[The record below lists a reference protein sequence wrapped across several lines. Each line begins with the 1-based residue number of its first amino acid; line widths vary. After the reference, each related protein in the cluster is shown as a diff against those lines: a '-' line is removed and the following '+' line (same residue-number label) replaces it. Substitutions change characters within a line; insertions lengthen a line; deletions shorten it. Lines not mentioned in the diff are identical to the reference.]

1 MLLASASIGR
11 KLLASFLVMALLVL
25 LSALIGVSGFSFVA
39 KTERNVVDSALP
51 AMIEARQ
58 VSELSNRII
67 SSVQTL
73 SNARNEAERKEAGT
87 VLFDQLESLLQHIK
101 ELGVD
106 SFDSQLLNKLENNVQ
121 SVINTLAELGVS
133 VERKLW
139 LSKELTSRVEEMRL
153 LAEELEQLTRTQVLN
168 TATIAVANVTHIYDL
183 LETKETDRA
192 YQALDA
198 LVEVDLDLSE
208 RLHEL
213 HLLAFKMLNQIE
225 ETQTVTNVERIH
237 QIQSE
242 FESNLR
248 IMARRV
254 KAVEDPTRSAQ
265 MSQLLEEL
273 RKRQVVFDISL
284 EQYENTKKSEFL
296 MQNTLELFSQLNT
309 TVNQLVD
316 DSNRSTKK
324 AVDELTSTLNLAQ
337 WSLSVIS
344 VIGLVIVAFIV
355 WRVVYI
361 SVVKRLTEYSSALM
375 SIAQGRLNID
385 ISVKGND
392 ELAHMGEAIITAR
405 NTAQALQV
413 VAVGEA
419 KAKRELEE
427 HKEHLEELVTDRTYQ
442 LQKTNE
448 KLNVEV
454 GNHAKARNAAEQ
466 ASRAKSA
473 FLATMSHEIRTP
485 MNGVLGTARLL
496 KDTGLDP
503 LQSGY
508 ADIINRSGKNL
519 LAILND
525 VLDYSKIEAGH
536 LEIRAASFDLYQM
549 VQDTYQLMEGR
560 AAEKKLNFDF
570 HIESDV
576 QRYWRGD
583 VTRISQIL
591 NNLVGNAIKFTESGS
606 VDIFISLDIEDENR
620 VMFEVSDTGVGIDAS
635 EQACLFDAFTQTD
648 SGRNK
653 TGGTGLGLAISKSI
667 MLAMNGDIG
676 VHSEEGEGSQFWFSL
691 PLEVG
696 EKIETKATVIE
707 ACIRAKVLLIEDNP
721 VNCIVAEGFLNNL
734 GHDVVIATTGQE
746 ARAIFSE
753 QEFDIALVDI
763 NLPDCDGVELIQ
775 QLKDDALQHE
785 HEENVTRK
793 VPPMIAVSAHVFNE
807 EVESYLSSGFDGFLP
822 KPLEKEALSQLIVTQ
837 LDGKA
842 LLLPQPDPNDSI
854 CSQNNQPQ
862 RNKGNELY
870 SSQMASV
877 VSDLAIKASQTED
890 EGEIPVK
897 LIDSNVIKGDLSIL
911 GLEKMKQIVGLFE
924 ESSRVTLSEMV
935 EASDSNNGREV
946 KSLAH
951 KLKGSAGSLGLLQ
964 LFNACQVIE
973 ASSDPLGEYRGKDS
987 ELSKLVQESLEA
999 LEEQLQKQT
1008 LGCDRNVS

>member
-87 VLFDQLESLLQHIK
+87 VLFDQLEALLQHIK

-785 HEENVTRK
+785 NEENVTRK

-854 CSQNNQPQ
+854 CNQNNKPQ

-999 LEEQLQKQT
+999 LEEQL
-1008 LGCDRNVS
+1008 

>member
-87 VLFDQLESLLQHIK
+87 VLFGQLEALLQHIK

-183 LETKETDRA
+183 LETKEIDRA

-667 MLAMNGDIG
+667 MLAMDGDIG

-785 HEENVTRK
+785 NEENVTRK

-999 LEEQLQKQT
+999 LEEQL
-1008 LGCDRNVS
+1008 

>member
-87 VLFDQLESLLQHIK
+87 VLFGQLEALLQHIK

-822 KPLEKEALSQLIVTQ
+822 KPLEKEALSQLIVAQ
-837 LDGKA
+837 LDGKT
-842 LLLPQPDPNDSI
+842 LLLPQPDPNDAV
-854 CSQNNQPQ
+854 CKQNGN
-862 RNKGNELY
+862 RMIKGNSDECSTQMVDVLAKY
-870 SSQMASV
+870 TTTTDSQ
-877 VSDLAIKASQTED
+877 D
-890 EGEIPVK
+890 EGDTPVK
-897 LIDSNVIKGDLSIL
+897 LIDSKVIEGDLSIL
-911 GLEKMKQIVGLFE
+911 GLDKMKQIVVLFE
-924 ESSRVTLSEMV
+924 ESSNLTLNELV
-935 EASDSNNGREV
+935 EASEADNGREV

-951 KLKGSAGSLGLLQ
+951 KLKGSAGSLGLLA
-964 LFNACQVIE
+964 LYNLCQSIE
-973 ASSDPLGEYRGKDS
+973 ASEQPLLQYRDNDHALS
-987 ELSKLVQESLEA
+987 ELVKHSLEA
-999 LEEQLQKQT
+999 LLT
-1008 LGCDRNVS
+1008 YVSA

>member
-101 ELGVD
+101 DLGVD

-139 LSKELTSRVEEMRL
+139 LNKELSSRVEEMRL

-183 LETKETDRA
+183 LETKETDKA

-242 FESNLR
+242 FDSNLR

-536 LEIRAASFDLYQM
+536 LEIRTASFDLHQM

-606 VDIFISLDIEDENR
+606 VDIFISLDVEDENR

-707 ACIRAKVLLIEDNP
+707 ACIRAKVILIEDNP

-775 QLKDDALQHE
+775 QLKEDALQHE
-785 HEENVTRK
+785 QSATRK

-807 EVESYLSSGFDGFLP
+807 EVESYLASGFDGFLP
-822 KPLEKEALSQLIVTQ
+822 KPLEKEALSQLIVAQ
-837 LDGKA
+837 LDGKK
-842 LLLPQPDPNDSI
+842 LLLPQPDPNDAV
-854 CSQNNQPQ
+854 CKQNGN
-862 RNKGNELY
+862 RVIKGNSDELY
-870 SSQMASV
+870 STQMVELLAKHTTITDSQ
-877 VSDLAIKASQTED
+877 D
-890 EGEIPVK
+890 EGDAPVK
-897 LIDSNVIKGDLSIL
+897 LIDSKVIEGDLSIL
-911 GLEKMKQIVGLFE
+911 GLEKMKQIVVLFE
-924 ESSRVTLSEMV
+924 ESSNLTLNELV
-935 EASDSNNGREV
+935 EASEADNGREV

-951 KLKGSAGSLGLLQ
+951 KLKGSAGSLGLSALYS
-964 LFNACQVIE
+964 LCQSIE
-973 ASSDPLGEYRGKDS
+973 ASEAPLLQYRDNDQALS
-987 ELSKLVQESLEA
+987 ELVKDSLEA
-999 LEEQLQKQT
+999 LLPY
-1008 LGCDRNVS
+1008 VSA

>member
-139 LSKELTSRVEEMRL
+139 LSKELSSRVEEMRL

-183 LETKETDRA
+183 LETKETDKA

-448 KLNVEV
+448 KLNIEV

-496 KDTGLDP
+496 KDSGLDP

-536 LEIRAASFDLYQM
+536 LEIRTASFDLHQM

-691 PLEVG
+691 PLEAG
-696 EKIETKATVIE
+696 EKIETKVPVIE

-721 VNCIVAEGFLNNL
+721 VNCIVAEGFLHNL
-734 GHDVVIATTGQE
+734 GHEVVIATTGQE

-775 QLKDDALQHE
+775 QLKDDALQHKS
-785 HEENVTRK
+785 EEDVIRK

-807 EVESYLSSGFDGFLP
+807 EVESCLSSGFDGFLP
-822 KPLEKEALSQLIVTQ
+822 KPLEKEALSELIVEQ
-837 LDGKA
+837 LDGHT
-842 LLLPQPDPNDSI
+842 LLLPQPDPSDAVCCQLNSKPQETELDLSALAFA
-854 CSQNNQPQ
+854 SSTQRANQDAEHNQGEPIV
-862 RNKGNELY
+862 
-870 SSQMASV
+870 QMINPKIIKD
-877 VSDLAIKASQTED
+877 DLAI
-890 EGEIPVK
+890 
-897 LIDSNVIKGDLSIL
+897 L
-911 GLEKMKQIVGLFE
+911 GREKIVQIVGLFDQ
-924 ESSRVTLSEMV
+924 SSQVTLDELIV
-935 EASDSNNGREV
+935 ASAADNAREI

-951 KLKGSAGSLGLLQ
+951 KLKGSAGSLGLSA
-964 LFNACQVIE
+964 LFALCQSIE
-973 ASSDPLGEYRGKDS
+973 ASEDPLLQYRDNADSLPELVKDS
-987 ELSKLVQESLEA
+987 LAA
-999 LEEQLQKQT
+999 LREQL
-1008 LGCDRNVS
+1008 

>member
-87 VLFDQLESLLQHIK
+87 VLFGQLEALLQHIK

-973 ASSDPLGEYRGKDS
+973 ASSDPLSEYRGKDS
-987 ELSKLVQESLEA
+987 ELSKLVQESLKA
-999 LEEQLQKQT
+999 LQEQL
-1008 LGCDRNVS
+1008 

>member
-87 VLFDQLESLLQHIK
+87 VLFDQLEALLQHIK

-822 KPLEKEALSQLIVTQ
+822 KPLEKEALSQLIVAQ
-837 LDGKA
+837 LDGKT
-842 LLLPQPDPNDSI
+842 LLLPQPDPNDAV
-854 CSQNNQPQ
+854 CKQNGN
-862 RNKGNELY
+862 RVIKGNSDECSTQMVDVLAKY
-870 SSQMASV
+870 TTTTDSQ
-877 VSDLAIKASQTED
+877 D
-890 EGEIPVK
+890 EGDTPVK
-897 LIDSNVIKGDLSIL
+897 LIDSKVIEGDLSIL
-911 GLEKMKQIVGLFE
+911 GLDKMKQIVVLFE
-924 ESSRVTLSEMV
+924 ESSNLTLNELV
-935 EASDSNNGREV
+935 EASEADNGREV

-951 KLKGSAGSLGLLQ
+951 KLKGSAGSLGLLA
-964 LFNACQVIE
+964 LYKLCQSIE
-973 ASSDPLGEYRGKDS
+973 VSEEPLLQYRDNDHALS
-987 ELSKLVQESLEA
+987 ELVKDSLEA
-999 LEEQLQKQT
+999 LLT
-1008 LGCDRNVS
+1008 YVSA

>member
-87 VLFDQLESLLQHIK
+87 VLFGQLEALLQHIK

-496 KDTGLDP
+496 KDTGLNP

-785 HEENVTRK
+785 NEENVTRK

-854 CSQNNQPQ
+854 CSQNSKPQ

-877 VSDLAIKASQTED
+877 VSDLAIKASKTED

-987 ELSKLVQESLEA
+987 ELSKLVQESLKA
-999 LEEQLQKQT
+999 LQEQL
-1008 LGCDRNVS
+1008 

>member
-87 VLFDQLESLLQHIK
+87 VLFGQLEALLQHIK

-746 ARAIFSE
+746 ARVIFSE

-785 HEENVTRK
+785 NEENVTRK

-822 KPLEKEALSQLIVTQ
+822 KPLEKEALSQLIVAQ
-837 LDGKA
+837 LDGKT
-842 LLLPQPDPNDSI
+842 LLLPQPDPNDAVCKQNGNRMINGNSDE
-854 CSQNNQPQ
+854 CSTQMVDVLA
-862 RNKGNELY
+862 KY
-870 SSQMASV
+870 TTTTDSQ
-877 VSDLAIKASQTED
+877 D
-890 EGEIPVK
+890 EGDTPVK
-897 LIDSNVIKGDLSIL
+897 LIDSKVIEGDLSIL
-911 GLEKMKQIVGLFE
+911 GLDKMKQIVVLFE
-924 ESSRVTLSEMV
+924 ESSNLTLNELV
-935 EASDSNNGREV
+935 EASEADNGREV

-951 KLKGSAGSLGLLQ
+951 KLKGSAGSLGLLA
-964 LFNACQVIE
+964 LYNLCQSIE
-973 ASSDPLGEYRGKDS
+973 ASEQPLLQYRDNDHALS
-987 ELSKLVQESLEA
+987 ELVKDSLEA
-999 LEEQLQKQT
+999 LLIY
-1008 LGCDRNVS
+1008 VSAQ

>member
-11 KLLASFLVMALLVL
+11 KLLASFLVMAMLVL

-87 VLFDQLESLLQHIK
+87 LLFDQLESLLQHIK
-101 ELGVD
+101 DLGVD
-106 SFDSQLLNKLENNVQ
+106 SFDSELLHKLENNVQ

-139 LSKELTSRVEEMRL
+139 LTKELTSRVEEMRL

-183 LETKETDRA
+183 LETKETDKA

-237 QIQSE
+237 QIQTE
-242 FESNLR
+242 FEANHR
-248 IMARRV
+248 IMVRRV
-254 KAVEDPTRSAQ
+254 KAVEDPTRSEQ
-265 MSQLLEEL
+265 MSQLLHEL
-273 RKRQVVFDISL
+273 QKRQVVFDISL
-284 EQYENTKKSEFL
+284 EQYENTKKSELL
-296 MQNTLELFSQLNT
+296 MQNTLKLFSELNT
-309 TVNQLVD
+309 TVNQLID
-316 DSNRSTKK
+316 DSNLSTKK
-324 AVDELTSTLNLAQ
+324 AVDELTSTLSLAQ

-344 VIGLVIVAFIV
+344 IIGLVIVAFIV
-355 WRVVYI
+355 WRVVYV
-361 SVVKRLTEYSSALM
+361 SVVKRLAEYSAALM

-427 HKEHLEELVTDRTYQ
+427 HKEHLEELITERTYQ
-442 LQKTNE
+442 LQQTNE

-454 GNHAKARNAAEQ
+454 TNHAKARSAAEQ

-496 KDTGLDP
+496 KDTGLNS

-536 LEIRAASFDLYQM
+536 LEIRIASFDLHQM

-560 AAEKKLNFDF
+560 AAEKKLGFSY

-591 NNLVGNAIKFTESGS
+591 NNLVGNAIKFTDKGD
-606 VDIFISLDIEDENR
+606 VDIFISLDLEDENR
-620 VMFEVSDTGVGIDAS
+620 VMFEVSDTGVGIHES
-635 EQACLFDAFTQTD
+635 EQKCLFDAFSQTN
-648 SGRNK
+648 SGRNT
-653 TGGTGLGLAISKSI
+653 TGGTGLGLAISKRI

-691 PLEVG
+691 PLQAG
-696 EKIETKATVIE
+696 EKIETKAAVVET
-707 ACIRAKVLLIEDNP
+707 CIRAKVLLIEDNP

-734 GHDVVIATTGQE
+734 GHEVVIATTGQE
-746 ARAIFSE
+746 ARQIYSG
-753 QEFDIALVDI
+753 QVFDIALVDI

-775 QLKDDALQHE
+775 QLKEIEVQASALDCLPESTTQYAL
-785 HEENVTRK
+785 
-793 VPPMIAVSAHVFNE
+793 PMVAVSAHVFNE
-807 EVESYLSSGFDGFLP
+807 EVESYLASGFDGFLP
-822 KPLEKEALSQLIVTQ
+822 KPLEKEALARLIVTQ
-837 LDGKA
+837 LDGKT
-842 LLLPQPDPNDSI
+842 LLLPQPDPNDST
-854 CSQNNQPQ
+854 CQ
-862 RNKGNELY
+862 RNQDGFCEKRIE
-870 SSQMASV
+870 
-877 VSDLAIKASQTED
+877 SDLIVESKVKQPDQEES
-890 EGEIPVK
+890 PVTTSDSK
-897 LIDSNVIKGDLSIL
+897 LIIDSKVIEGDLSIL
-911 GLEKMKQIVGLFE
+911 GLDKMKQIVGLFE
-924 ESSRVTLSEMV
+924 QSSLETLKEMADANDA
-935 EASDSNNGREV
+935 ENAREV

-951 KLKGSAGSLGLLQ
+951 KLKGSAGSLGLLA
-964 LFNACQVIE
+964 LFELCKNIE
-973 ASSDPLGEYRGKDS
+973 ISSEPLTQYKNSSEELTELVKDS
-987 ELSKLVQESLEA
+987 LAA
-999 LEEQLQKQT
+999 LQQH
-1008 LGCDRNVS
+1008 V

>member
-87 VLFDQLESLLQHIK
+87 VLFGQLEALLQHIK

-822 KPLEKEALSQLIVTQ
+822 KPLEKEALSQLIVAQ
-837 LDGKA
+837 LDGKS
-842 LLLPQPDPNDSI
+842 LLLAQPDPNDAV
-854 CSQNNQPQ
+854 CKQNGN
-862 RNKGNELY
+862 RAVKGNSDELY
-870 SSQMASV
+870 STQV
-877 VSDLAIKASQTED
+877 VNVLAKYTTTTDPQD
-890 EGEIPVK
+890 EGGVPVK
-897 LIDSNVIKGDLSIL
+897 LIDPKVIEGDLSIL
-911 GLEKMKQIVGLFE
+911 GLDKMKQIVVLFE
-924 ESSRVTLSEMV
+924 ESSNLTLNELV
-935 EASDSNNGREV
+935 EASEADNGREV

-951 KLKGSAGSLGLLQ
+951 KLKGSAGSLGLLA
-964 LFNACQVIE
+964 LYNLCQSIE
-973 ASSDPLGEYRGKDS
+973 ASEEPLLQYRDNDHALS
-987 ELSKLVQESLEA
+987 ELVKDSLEA
-999 LEEQLQKQT
+999 LLT
-1008 LGCDRNVS
+1008 YISA

>member
-87 VLFDQLESLLQHIK
+87 VLFDQLEALLQHIK

-822 KPLEKEALSQLIVTQ
+822 KPLEKEALSQLIVAQ
-837 LDGKA
+837 LDGKT

-854 CSQNNQPQ
+854 CSQNNKPQ

-870 SSQMASV
+870 SCQMASV
-877 VSDLAIKASQTED
+877 FSDLAIKALQIED

-999 LEEQLQKQT
+999 LEEQL
-1008 LGCDRNVS
+1008 

>member
-87 VLFDQLESLLQHIK
+87 VLFGQLEALLQHIK

-496 KDTGLDP
+496 KDTGLDS

-576 QRYWRGD
+576 QSYWRGD

-667 MLAMNGDIG
+667 MLAMDGDIG

-763 NLPDCDGVELIQ
+763 NLPDCNGVELIQ

-785 HEENVTRK
+785 NEENVTRK

-822 KPLEKEALSQLIVTQ
+822 KPLEKEALSQLIVAQ
-837 LDGKA
+837 LDGKT
-842 LLLPQPDPNDSI
+842 LLLPQPDPNDAV
-854 CSQNNQPQ
+854 CKQNGN
-862 RNKGNELY
+862 RVIKGNSDECSTQMVDVLAKY
-870 SSQMASV
+870 TTTTDSQ
-877 VSDLAIKASQTED
+877 DQGDT
-890 EGEIPVK
+890 PVK
-897 LIDSNVIKGDLSIL
+897 LIDSKVIEGDLSIL
-911 GLEKMKQIVGLFE
+911 GLDKMKQIVVLFE
-924 ESSRVTLSEMV
+924 ESSNLTLNELV
-935 EASDSNNGREV
+935 EASEADNGREV

-951 KLKGSAGSLGLLQ
+951 KLKGSAGSLGLLA
-964 LFNACQVIE
+964 LYNLCQSIE
-973 ASSDPLGEYRGKDS
+973 ASEQPLLQYRDNDHALS
-987 ELSKLVQESLEA
+987 ELVKDSLEA
-999 LEEQLQKQT
+999 LLT
-1008 LGCDRNVS
+1008 YVSA

>member
-87 VLFDQLESLLQHIK
+87 VLFDQLEALLQHIK

-139 LSKELTSRVEEMRL
+139 LNKELTSRVEEMRL

-620 VMFEVSDTGVGIDAS
+620 VMFEVSDTGVGIDVS

-691 PLEVG
+691 PLEAG
-696 EKIETKATVIE
+696 EKIETKVPIIE

-746 ARAIFSE
+746 ARGIFSE

-935 EASDSNNGREV
+935 EASDLNNGREV

-987 ELSKLVQESLEA
+987 ELSKLVQESLKA
-999 LEEQLQKQT
+999 LQEQL
-1008 LGCDRNVS
+1008 

>member
-87 VLFDQLESLLQHIK
+87 VLFGQLEALLQHIK

-139 LSKELTSRVEEMRL
+139 LGKELTSRVEEMRL

-746 ARAIFSE
+746 ARVIFSE

-785 HEENVTRK
+785 NEENVTRK
-793 VPPMIAVSAHVFNE
+793 IPPMIAVSAHVFNE

-822 KPLEKEALSQLIVTQ
+822 KPLEKEALSQLIVAQ
-837 LDGKA
+837 LDGKT
-842 LLLPQPDPNDSI
+842 LLLPQPDPNDAV
-854 CSQNNQPQ
+854 CKQNGN
-862 RNKGNELY
+862 RAVKGNSDECLTQMVDVLAKY
-870 SSQMASV
+870 TTTTDSQ
-877 VSDLAIKASQTED
+877 D
-890 EGEIPVK
+890 EGDTPVK
-897 LIDSNVIKGDLSIL
+897 LIDSKVIEGDLSIL
-911 GLEKMKQIVGLFE
+911 GLDKMKQIVVLFE
-924 ESSRVTLSEMV
+924 ESSNLTLNELV
-935 EASDSNNGREV
+935 EASEADNGREV

-951 KLKGSAGSLGLLQ
+951 KLKGSAGSLGLLA
-964 LFNACQVIE
+964 LYNLCQSIE
-973 ASSDPLGEYRGKDS
+973 ASEEPLLQYRDNDHALS
-987 ELSKLVQESLEA
+987 ELVKDSLEA
-999 LEEQLQKQT
+999 LLT
-1008 LGCDRNVS
+1008 YVSA

>member
-87 VLFDQLESLLQHIK
+87 VLFDQLEALLQHIK

-734 GHDVVIATTGQE
+734 GHEVVIATTGQE

-785 HEENVTRK
+785 NEENVTRK

-854 CSQNNQPQ
+854 CSQNSKPQ

-935 EASDSNNGREV
+935 EASDLNNGREV

-987 ELSKLVQESLEA
+987 ELSKLVQESLKA
-999 LEEQLQKQT
+999 LQEQL
-1008 LGCDRNVS
+1008 

>member
-87 VLFDQLESLLQHIK
+87 MLFGQLESLLQHIK

-139 LSKELTSRVEEMRL
+139 LNKELSSRVEEMRL

-183 LETKETDRA
+183 LETKQTDKA

-213 HLLAFKMLNQIE
+213 HLLAYKMLNQIE

-309 TVNQLVD
+309 TVNQLID
-316 DSNRSTKK
+316 DSNLSTKK

-344 VIGLVIVAFIV
+344 VIGLVIVAVIV

-454 GNHAKARNAAEQ
+454 ENHAKARNAAEQ

-536 LEIRAASFDLYQM
+536 LEIRTASFDLYQM
-549 VQDTYQLMEGR
+549 VKDTYQLMEGR

-570 HIESDV
+570 HIESNV

-591 NNLVGNAIKFTESGS
+591 NNLVGNAIKFTETGS

-620 VMFEVSDTGVGIDAS
+620 VMFEVSDTGVGIDS
-635 EQACLFDAFTQTD
+635 KEQACLFDAFTQTG

-667 MLAMNGDIG
+667 MQAMNGDIG
-676 VHSEEGEGSQFWFSL
+676 VHSEEGEGSQFWFSV
-691 PLEVG
+691 PLFAG
-696 EKIETKATVIE
+696 EKIEMKAPIIE

-734 GHDVVIATTGQE
+734 GHDVVMATTGEE

-753 QEFDIALVDI
+753 QAFDIALVDI

-775 QLKDDALQHE
+775 QLKAILEQTSTAE
-785 HEENVTRK
+785 PLNI
-793 VPPMIAVSAHVFNE
+793 PPMVAVSAHVFNE
-807 EVESYLSSGFDGFLP
+807 EVESYLASGFDGFLP

-842 LLLPQPDPNDSI
+842 LLLPQPDPNDAVCKQNYNRGIKSDSDPLHSTLMADVLARRTTTTN
-854 CSQNNQPQ
+854 SQ
-862 RNKGNELY
+862 
-870 SSQMASV
+870 
-877 VSDLAIKASQTED
+877 D
-890 EGEIPVK
+890 EGDAPVK
-897 LIDSNVIKGDLSIL
+897 LIDSKVIESDLSIL
-911 GLEKMKQIVGLFE
+911 GLEKMKQIVVLFE
-924 ESSRVTLSEMV
+924 ESSNLTLNELA
-935 EASDSNNGREV
+935 EASEADNGREV

-951 KLKGSAGSLGLLQ
+951 KLKGSAGSLGLSALYR
-964 LFNACQVIE
+964 LCQGIE
-973 ASSDPLGEYRGKDS
+973 ASEEPLLRYRDNDQALS
-987 ELSKLVQESLEA
+987 ELVKDSLEA
-999 LEEQLQKQT
+999 LIPY
-1008 LGCDRNVS
+1008 VSA

>member
-87 VLFDQLESLLQHIK
+87 VLFGQLEALLQHIK

-785 HEENVTRK
+785 NEENVTRK

-854 CSQNNQPQ
+854 CSQNNKPQ
-862 RNKGNELY
+862 RNKGNELC
-870 SSQMASV
+870 SSQMVSV
-877 VSDLAIKASQTED
+877 VSDLAIKALQTED

-999 LEEQLQKQT
+999 LEEQL
-1008 LGCDRNVS
+1008 

>member
-87 VLFDQLESLLQHIK
+87 VLFGQLEALLQHIK

-785 HEENVTRK
+785 NEENVTRN

-822 KPLEKEALSQLIVTQ
+822 KPLEKEALSQLIVAQ
-837 LDGKA
+837 LDGKT
-842 LLLPQPDPNDSI
+842 LLLPQPDPNDAV
-854 CSQNNQPQ
+854 CKQNGN
-862 RNKGNELY
+862 RVIKGNSDECSTQMVDVLAKY
-870 SSQMASV
+870 TTTTDSQ
-877 VSDLAIKASQTED
+877 D
-890 EGEIPVK
+890 EGDTPVK
-897 LIDSNVIKGDLSIL
+897 LIDSKVIEGDLSIL
-911 GLEKMKQIVGLFE
+911 GLDKMKQIVVLFE
-924 ESSRVTLSEMV
+924 ESSNLTLNELV
-935 EASDSNNGREV
+935 EASEADNGREV

-951 KLKGSAGSLGLLQ
+951 KLKGSAGSLGLLA
-964 LFNACQVIE
+964 LYNLCQSIE
-973 ASSDPLGEYRGKDS
+973 ASEEPLLQYRDNDHALS
-987 ELSKLVQESLEA
+987 ELVKDSLEA
-999 LEEQLQKQT
+999 LLT
-1008 LGCDRNVS
+1008 YVSA